1 MSVSVVI
8 PALNEQDTVAGVV
21 EACLQS
27 CADEVLV
34 VDPDSTDA
42 TAERAARIGS
52 FDGAMPSGSTVNHSG

>member
-8 PALNEQDTVAGVV
+8 PALNEQDTVGGVV

-34 VDPDSTDA
+34 VDPDLSL
-42 TAERAARIGS
+42 I
-52 FDGAMPSGSTVNHSG
+52 HI